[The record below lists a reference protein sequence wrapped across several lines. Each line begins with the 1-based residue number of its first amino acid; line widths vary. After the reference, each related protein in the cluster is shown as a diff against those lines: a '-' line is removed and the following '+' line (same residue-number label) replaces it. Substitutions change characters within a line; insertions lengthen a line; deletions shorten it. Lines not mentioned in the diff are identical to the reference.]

1 MDIEFT
7 KHEARF
13 NSHYPLF
20 IWELNSKIRKFVFIN
35 NLLLPG
41 DFSTHPYSL
50 YQSESPDLRFQYYVI
65 FLARVKTPD
74 DILGEQIEYQI
85 KNLET

>member
-1 MDIEFT
+1 MNNEFT

-13 NSHYPLF
+13 NSHYPLHKY
-20 IWELNSKIRKFVFIN
+20 ELNMKIRKFVYVN

-50 YQSESPDLRFQYYVI
+50 YQSESPDRGFEYAVI

-74 DILGEQIEYQI
+74 DILREQLEYQI
-85 KNLET
+85 KNLES